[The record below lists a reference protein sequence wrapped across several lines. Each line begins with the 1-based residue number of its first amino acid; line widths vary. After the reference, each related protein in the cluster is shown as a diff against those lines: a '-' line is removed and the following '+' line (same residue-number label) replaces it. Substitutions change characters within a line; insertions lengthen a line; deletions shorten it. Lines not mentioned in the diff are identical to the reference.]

1 MKQCVILVGGK
12 GSRLGEITKNFPK
25 PMLDVNNKPFL
36 LHLIEQ
42 IKYFGFKEVL
52 LLAGHSANILDSYF
66 DTKIFSDIKIKIIKE
81 KIPLGTGGA
90 LINAYKYLDD
100 NFFFNE
106 WRFNNR
112 WKLVINN

>member
-1 MKQCVILVGGK
+1 
-12 GSRLGEITKNFPK
+12 
-25 PMLDVNNKPFL
+25 MLDVNNKPFL

-66 DTKIFSDIKIKIIKE
+66 DTKSFSDIKIKIIKE

-90 LINAYKYLDD
+90 LINAYKHLDD
-100 NFFFNE
+100 NFFLMNGD
-106 WRFNNR
+106 
-112 WKLVINN
+112 